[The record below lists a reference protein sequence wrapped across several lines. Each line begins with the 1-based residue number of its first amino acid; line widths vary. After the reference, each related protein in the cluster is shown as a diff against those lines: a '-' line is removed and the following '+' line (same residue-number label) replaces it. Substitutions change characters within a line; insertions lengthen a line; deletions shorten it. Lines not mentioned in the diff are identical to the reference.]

1 MSTLFFSVWLLAQ
14 EGNMTTASQS
24 SYKVT
29 DDQQVIDEFTRTAR
43 ALGLSRSAVVS
54 VFMRRF
60 NQVGGFPFDV
70 RVGRHAVPIVP
81 RRNADG
87 VMVMPSDWDDPE
99 DEGLYDD
106 LG

>member
-1 MSTLFFSVWLLAQ
+1 MATVTQ
-14 EGNMTTASQS
+14 T

-29 DDQQVIDEFTRTAR
+29 DDQQVIDEFTRIAR
-43 ALGLSRSAVVS
+43 ALGLSRSAAVS
-54 VFMRRF
+54 VFMRQF
-60 NQVGGFPFDV
+60 NQAGGFPFDV
-70 RVGRHAVPIVP
+70 RVGRHTAPIVP

-87 VMVMPSDWDDPE
+87 VMVMPNDWDDPE